1 MLKHLM
7 SGSSLMAIAAM
18 APADKPGGSGD
29 ISKADKAFLKVIRE
43 SYEEEAGHDLKLTDT
58 GILGIVDNVGRD
70 KFMEMDLAEQIALL
84 SKGEGLFKNIA
95 VANPAIS
102 GIVSKFD
109 KGFEAELALCL
120 DATIKN
126 KSSAVD
132 IYGQFKRLFTR
143 DQLNEMPYPGSDA
156 DDVKGTNYKP
166 DIVETKTPAGEKV
179 RTVFINDLVQAHPLG
194 KKAQADIDDAI
205 NEGKIGGSV
214 PRFKDMGKQKLR
226 DLIASQTQVRNGM
239 RSLFRRSLQ
248 LHHKLEAISGM
259 PLVQW
264 SWIAGNDDKCPL
276 VPTEYKGA
284 KFQKITRSPKPLW
297 LVPIVDGT
305 PDHVNGQ
312 EFSVSQIIAF
322 KPDKALKEGGTLGDL
337 KVSGKPVPPT
347 ESEIGESMSIDTMDT
362 TLVALNAKLS
372 NTEQRAALRLRM
384 AQPDQDEF
392 KASVCALY
400 LNLKG
405 TYDANKKWY
414 DEYLNGKQEQV
425 EKVA

>member
-1 MLKHLM
+1 MLKKAELK
-7 SGSSLMAIAAM
+7 AIRTV
-18 APADKPGGSGD
+18 
-29 ISKADKAFLKVIRE
+29 F
-43 SYEEEAGHDLKLTDT
+43 EEERGHDLRLTDDA
-58 GILGIVDNVGRD
+58 ISAIVEKIGVEVFTEKDVEEQLKLFD
-70 KFMEMDLAEQIALL
+70 TAEAA
-84 SKGEGLFKNIA
+84 FKNIA

-109 KGFEAELALCL
+109 TAFNKELDVCL

-179 RTVFINDLVQAHPLG
+179 RTVFINDLVQAHPIG
-194 KKAQADIDDAI
+194 KQAQADIDDAI
-205 NEGKIGGSV
+205 NEGKVSGSV
-214 PRFKDMGKQKLR
+214 ARFKDMGKQKLR

-248 LHHKLEAISGM
+248 LHHKLEAVTGM

-264 SWIAGNDDKCPL
+264 SWIPGSDDKCPL
-276 VPTEYKGA
+276 VPKDFKG
-284 KFQKITRSPKPLW
+284 KDFMKITRSPKPLW
-297 LVPIVDGT
+297 LVPVVDGT
-305 PDHVNGQ
+305 PDHANGQ

-337 KVSGKPVPPT
+337 KVSGKAAPVTPDQL
-347 ESEIGESMSIDTMDT
+347 GESMSVDTMDT

-384 AQPDQDEF
+384 AQPDNDEF

-405 TYDANKKWY
+405 TYEANKKWY
-414 DEYLNGKQEQV
+414 DEYLHGKEGAPS
-425 EKVA
+425 EKAEAA

>member
-1 MLKHLM
+1 MLK
-7 SGSSLMAIAAM
+7 
-18 APADKPGGSGD
+18 
-29 ISKADKAFLKVIRE
+29 KATLKVIRE
-43 SYEEEAGHDLKLTDT
+43 AFEEDQGHDLKLSDDA
-58 GILGIVDNVGRD
+58 ISAIVEKIGE
-70 KFMEMDLAEQIALL
+70 KEFMEMDLEPQVKLFLTAESA
-84 SKGEGLFKNIA
+84 FKNIA
-95 VANPAIS
+95 IANPAIS

-109 KGFEAELALCL
+109 RGFETELALCL

-132 IYGQFKRLFTR
+132 MHGQFKRLFTR

-166 DIVETKTPAGEKV
+166 DIVESKTPAGEKV
-179 RTVFINDLVQAHPLG
+179 RTVFINDLVQAHPVG

-205 NEGKIGGSV
+205 NEGKVPGSV
-214 PRFKDMGKQKLR
+214 TRFKDMGKQKLR

-248 LHHKLEAISGM
+248 LHHKLEAITGM

-276 VPTEYKGA
+276 VPTEYKGT

-297 LVPIVDGT
+297 LVPVVDGT

-337 KVSGKPVPPT
+337 KVSGKPVPPS
-347 ESEIGESMSIDTMDT
+347 EAEIGESMSIDTMDT

>member
-1 MLKHLM
+1 MLK
-7 SGSSLMAIAAM
+7 
-18 APADKPGGSGD
+18 
-29 ISKADKAFLKVIRE
+29 KAHIKGIRE
-43 SYEEEAGHDLKLTDT
+43 AFEAERGHDLKLTDDA
-58 GILGIVDNVGRD
+58 ISAIV
-70 KFMEMDLAEQIALL
+70 
-84 SKGEGLFKNIA
+84 EGLGDEVFNGMELEEQCKLFDQAESAFKGIA

-109 KGFEAELALCL
+109 KAFETELSVCL

-166 DIVETKTPAGEKV
+166 DVVETKTPTGEKV
-179 RTVFINDLVQAHPLG
+179 RTVFVNDLVQAHPIG
-194 KKAQADIDDAI
+194 KQAQADIDDAM
-205 NEGKIGGSV
+205 NETKVAGSV
-214 PRFKDMGKQKLR
+214 PRLKDMGKQKLR
-226 DLIASQTQVRNGM
+226 DMIASATQVRNGM

-248 LHHKLEAISGM
+248 LHHKLEAVTGM

-264 SWIAGNDDKCPL
+264 SWIPGTDDKCPL
-276 VPTEYKGA
+276 VPTEFKGA

-297 LVPIVDGT
+297 LVPVVNGT
-305 PDHVNGQ
+305 PDHANGQ

-322 KPDKALKEGGTLGDL
+322 KPDKALREGGTLGDL
-337 KVSGKPVPPT
+337 KVSGKPVAP
-347 ESEIGESMSIDTMDT
+347 SEEQIGESMSIDTMDT

-384 AQPDQDEF
+384 AQPDNDEF

-400 LNLKG
+400 LNLKS

-425 EKVA
+425 AETKAA

>member
-1 MLKHLM
+1 MLK
-7 SGSSLMAIAAM
+7 
-18 APADKPGGSGD
+18 
-29 ISKADKAFLKVIRE
+29 KATLKVIRE
-43 SYEEEAGHDLKLTDT
+43 AFEEDQGHDLKLTDDA
-58 GILGIVDNVGRD
+58 ISAIVEKIGE
-70 KFMEMDLAEQIALL
+70 KEFAEMDGEEQIKLL
-84 SKGEGLFKNIA
+84 ANAEATFKNIA

-156 DDVKGTNYKP
+156 NDVKGTNYKP
-166 DIVETKTPAGEKV
+166 DIVEDKTPAGEKV
-179 RTVFINDLVQAHPLG
+179 RTVFVNDLVQAHPIG

-205 NEGKIGGSV
+205 NEGKVSGSV

-248 LHHKLEAISGM
+248 LHHKLEAVTGM

-264 SWIAGNDDKCPL
+264 SWIPGSDDKCPL
-276 VPTEYKGA
+276 VPTDFKGA
-284 KFQKITRSPKPLW
+284 KFMKITRSPKPLW
-297 LVPIVDGT
+297 LVPVVDGV
-305 PDHVNGQ
+305 PDHANGQ

-322 KPDKALKEGGTLGDL
+322 KPAKALAEGGTLGDL

-347 ESEIGESMSIDTMDT
+347 EGEIGESMSIDTMDT

-414 DEYLNGKQEQV
+414 DEYLNGKQEQAA
-425 EKVA
+425 EKAA